1 MLSNE
6 HIAIVKSTVPLL
18 EAGGEALTTH
28 FYRIMLAEYPQVRP
42 LFNQAHQASGDQPR
56 ALANGVLMY
65 AKHID
70 RLQAL
75 GPLVGQIVQKHVSL
89 QILPEHYPIV
99 GSCLLRAIREVLGAE
114 VATDAVIAAWAA
126 AYGQLA
132 DLLIGAEEEVYAAT
146 ERAAGGWRGGR
157 AFRVVGKVRE
167 SEEITSFHL
176 QPADGGALLDFIP
189 GQYIGLRLWLD
200 GEEVRRNYSLSQAAN
215 GRDYRISVKREPRG
229 QASNLL
235 HDHLHIGDTVDIMPP
250 AGDFF
255 LQEVTD
261 TPVVLISAGVGL
273 TPMLSMLNHLL
284 AEGPDMDIRWLH
296 ACEHGAHHAF
306 RDEIRAKSRQH
317 GKLESR
323 IWYREPGEQDV
334 KGEDYDFSGTL
345 ALEQVTD
352 LIPADAHYYFCGPVP
367 FMKAVKAQ
375 LENVGVPAERM
386 HYEVFGPHQGL

>member
-1 MLSNE
+1 MLS
-6 HIAIVKSTVPLL
+6 LL
-18 EAGGEALTTH
+18 LDAAWMTLGLALASLVGGMVLALAFSAAELSKQRWLVWPVATLTTLIRGLPELLVVL
-28 FYRIMLAEYPQVRP
+28 FIYFGSTQVLFLITGEYVEFSP
-42 LFNQAHQASGDQPR
+42 FAC
-56 ALANGVLMY
+56 GVL
-65 AKHID
+65 
-70 RLQAL
+70 
-75 GPLVGQIVQKHVSL
+75 
-89 QILPEHYPIV
+89 
-99 GSCLLRAIREVLGAE
+99 
-114 VATDAVIAAWAA
+114 
-126 AYGQLA
+126 A
-132 DLLIGAEEEVYAAT
+132 DIFIG
-146 ERAAGGWRGGR
+146 
-157 AFRVVGKVRE
+157 RE
-167 SEEITSFHL
+167 SELYREKASQDGGWQGTRPFIIKEKRQESELITSFVL
-176 QPADGGALLDFIP
+176 APLDGNPVLRFKP
-189 GQYIGLRLWLD
+189 GQYLSIKLVHPALEHQEIRQ
-200 GEEVRRNYSLSQAAN
+200 YSLSDAPN